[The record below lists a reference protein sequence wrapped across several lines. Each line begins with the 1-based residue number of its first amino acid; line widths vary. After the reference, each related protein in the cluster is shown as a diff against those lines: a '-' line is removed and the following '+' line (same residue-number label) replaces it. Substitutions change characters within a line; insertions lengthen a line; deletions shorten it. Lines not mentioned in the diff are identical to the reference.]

1 VESESNDYYG
11 YGKGWTDS
19 CADRQ
24 ENEDHYPEGRPDR
37 KKGERIMFVIDQ
49 LIIGPPVVETRY
61 AREEPMRVTIVDML
75 RESKKTLSLSEIA
88 ETIGKSKSNVTEVV
102 RYLARTHRI
111 IKVGDR
117 KPYRYRA

>member
-1 VESESNDYYG
+1 
-11 YGKGWTDS
+11 
-19 CADRQ
+19 
-24 ENEDHYPEGRPDR
+24 
-37 KKGERIMFVIDQ
+37 MFVIDQ